1 VCRTAKTETAAQK
14 KSVYAAERDLE
25 RVQRQRADYA
35 VESSGI
41 DVRRFKFID
50 EAGSNLAMTRSRGR
64 AAPGERVFDTAPQN
78 ARRKCFD
85 AGGFIN

>member
-1 VCRTAKTETAAQK
+1 M
-14 KSVYAAERDLE
+14 
-25 RVQRQRADYA
+25 
-35 VESSGI
+35 ESSGI